1 MSNGGALIVLAP
13 GTVAAKEA
21 LPASVAPGSAG
32 LYIEMEGARLA
43 IGPRH
48 LINDDNRAEIRR
60 LWPPGN
66 VRSVSG
72 ARAVSVAGIA
82 A

>member
-21 LPASVAPGSAG
+21 LLLLWRLEARG
-32 LYIEMEGARLA
+32 LSIEMEGARLA

-48 LINDDNRAEIRR
+48 LINDDDRAEIRR